1 MKCPKLFVVSS
12 LLIFCSALHAEE
24 TWSLNL
30 HTFSHHF
37 SERAHGKTWNG
48 TNPGLG
54 LRRDFGNDFSI
65 QAGFYKNSLSKW
77 STYAIAEYS
86 PLSVGSFDAGLFA
99 GIRTHYKKPVEF
111 AGGALVRWRVTEHI
125 EITGRLSPKTCSYC
139 SGFVSAEL
147 GWKF

>member
-1 MKCPKLFVVSS
+1 MW
-12 LLIFCSALHAEE
+12 LIFA
-24 TWSLNL
+24 
-30 HTFSHHF
+30 
-37 SERAHGKTWNG
+37 
-48 TNPGLG
+48 PLG

-111 AGGALVRWRVTEHI
+111 AGGALVRWRVTELYPMQTP
-125 EITGRLSPKTCSYC
+125 EPQSLQLLLWVCQR
-139 SGFVSAEL
+139 
-147 GWKF
+147 